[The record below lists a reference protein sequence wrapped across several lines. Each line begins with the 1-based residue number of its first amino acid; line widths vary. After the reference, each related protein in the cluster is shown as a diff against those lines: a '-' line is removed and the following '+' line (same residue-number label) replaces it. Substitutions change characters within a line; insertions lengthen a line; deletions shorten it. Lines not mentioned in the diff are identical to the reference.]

1 LPINARK
8 QIIKQSTIFKDIM
21 GQASSDQEFTLLDA
35 SISELQNALSS
46 GWLTSVDLVLRYLRR
61 ISVYDANGP
70 KLSAIPI
77 LNSSV
82 FDEAAASDARRA
94 TGQPPR
100 PLEGI
105 PFLVKDNIKVKGMT
119 VANGSPAF
127 EKLIANEDAACVQIL
142 RNAGAVLL
150 GRTNMPAMAYGGMQ
164 RGVYGRAESPY
175 NSDYLAA
182 AYASGSSNGSAV
194 ATAAN
199 FCAFSLGTETVSS
212 GRSPASNNAIIAY
225 TPSKGLLPL
234 RGVFPLYPTCDVLVP
249 HTRTV
254 EDLFHVLDVLGVSDP
269 APKGDFFNEQPFVKL
284 PSMESIR
291 PDSFTT
297 LKDKSS
303 LKGKR
308 IGVPSMYIGGHD
320 SSILPVSKVKTRPSI
335 IKLWQEARKAL
346 ESCGA
351 EVVETD
357 FPLVT
362 IYESNA
368 GTGQL
373 VTVADLPDGWQ
384 AKERCEVVSHAWDDF
399 VVVNGQKDLAS
410 LTVVDPDTIFPLA
423 PGSLLGTPEAAN
435 KPRWDEIVAY
445 PHTKPSSI
453 FEIAGMK
460 QAIHALENARKATF
474 EDWLDKLG
482 LDAVVFPA
490 NGDVGAANAD
500 RDEDASLFAWSNGV
514 KYSNG
519 NRPIRHLGVPTISVP
534 MGVMEDTKMPVNLT
548 FAGKAYEDI
557 DLLRYGY
564 AFEMASKRRT
574 QPANVPVLYS
584 DRISASNTSRV
595 SQGPVELAVE
605 EQVKEIQDS
614 RVLIRVQGSMR
625 ASDDSPMRLT
635 CYVNGEPCEA
645 MVENRKWSLSTS
657 YPTSERDNAWEM
669 WKSPALSQTIV
680 VITAHS
686 GTHTT
691 AGRLILL

>member
-1 LPINARK
+1 MREDKSANKFPFRG
-8 QIIKQSTIFKDIM
+8 IM
-21 GQASSDQEFTLLDA
+21 VQPGSDHEFTLLDA

-46 GWLTSVDLVLRYLRR
+46 GWVTSVDLVSRYLRR

-77 LNSSV
+77 LNPSV

-94 TGQPPR
+94 AGLPPR

-105 PFLVKDNIKVKGMT
+105 PYLVKDNIKVKGMT

-127 EKLIANEDAACVQIL
+127 EKLIANEDAACVQNL
-142 RNAGAVLL
+142 RNSGAVLL

-164 RGVYGRAESPY
+164 RGVWGRAESPY

-212 GRSPASNNAIIAY
+212 GRSPASNNAIVAY

-254 EDLFHVLDVLGVSDP
+254 EDQFHVLDVLGVSDT
-269 APKGDFFNEQPFVKL
+269 APVGDFFNEQPFVQL
-284 PSMESIR
+284 PSIDTIR
-291 PDSFTT
+291 PDTFIT

-308 IGVPSMYIGGHD
+308 IGVPSMYIGGD
-320 SSILPVSKVKTRPSI
+320 DPSLLPVSKVNTRPSI

-346 ESCGA
+346 EACGA

-362 IYESNA
+362 TYESNA

-373 VTVADLPDGWQ
+373 VTVANLPEGWA

-399 VVVNGQKDLAS
+399 LVANDQKDLSS
-410 LTVVDPDTIFPLA
+410 LTAVEPATIFPLA

-435 KPRWDEIVAY
+435 KPRWGEIVEY
-445 PHTKPSSI
+445 PHTKPSRI
-453 FEIAGMK
+453 FEILGMK
-460 QAIHALENARKATF
+460 QAIIALENARKETF

-500 RDEDASLFAWSNGV
+500 KDEEASLFAWRNGV

-519 NRPIRHLGVPTISVP
+519 NRPIRHLGIPTISVP

-564 AFEMASKRRT
+564 AFELASKRRI
-574 QPANVPVLYS
+574 QPPDVPILSS
-584 DRISASNTSRV
+584 DRIPV
-595 SQGPVELAVE
+595 SDESDNSSSQNPLELAVE
-605 EQVKEIQDS
+605 EQAKQVHDS
-614 RVLIRVQGSMR
+614 KVLVRIQGSVR
-625 ASDDSPMRLT
+625 GFGDRPVRLT
-635 CYVNGEPCEA
+635 CYVNGEPCDA
-645 MVENRKWSLSTS
+645 IMENGKWFITTS
-657 YPTSERDNAWEM
+657 YPTSERDDPWEM
-669 WKSPALSQTIV
+669 WKSPALNQTIV
-680 VITAHS
+680 VITAHT
-686 GTHTT
+686 GARAT
-691 AGRLILL
+691 AGKLVLL

>member
-1 LPINARK
+1 MAQLD
-8 QIIKQSTIFKDIM
+8 S
-21 GQASSDQEFTLLDA
+21 GLEFALLDA

-46 GWLTSVDLVLRYLRR
+46 GWLTSVDLVSRYLRR

-77 LNSSV
+77 LNPSI

-94 TGQPPR
+94 AGLPAR

-105 PFLVKDNIKVKGMT
+105 PYLVKDNIKVKGMT

-164 RGVYGRAESPY
+164 RGVWGRAESPY

-212 GRSPASNNAIIAY
+212 GRSPASNNAIVAY

-254 EDLFHVLDVLGVSDP
+254 EDLFQVLDVLGVSDP
-269 APKGDFFNEQPFVKL
+269 APVGDFFNEQPFVQL
-284 PSMESIR
+284 PSMENIR
-291 PDSFTT
+291 PESFKT
-297 LKDKSS
+297 LKDGSS

-308 IGVPSMYIGGHD
+308 IGVPSMYMGGDD
-320 SSILPVSKVKTRPSI
+320 SSISPVSKVKTRSSI
-335 IKLWQEARKAL
+335 IKLWQEAKKAL
-346 ESCGA
+346 EACGA

-368 GTGQL
+368 ASGQL
-373 VTVADLPDGWQ
+373 VTVANLPEGWS

-399 VVVNGQKDLAS
+399 LVSNDQKDLAS
-410 LTVVDPDTIFPLA
+410 LTVVDPATIFPLA
-423 PGSLLGTPEAAN
+423 PGSLLGNPEAAN
-435 KPRWDEIVAY
+435 KPRWGEIVAY
-445 PHTKPSSI
+445 PQTKPASI
-453 FEIAGMK
+453 FEIPGMK
-460 QAIHALENARKATF
+460 QAIFALEIARKETF
-474 EDWLDKLG
+474 ENWMDKLG

-490 NGDVGAANAD
+490 NGDVGTANAD
-500 RDEDASLFAWSNGV
+500 RDEEASHFAWNNGV

-548 FAGKAYEDI
+548 FATKAYEDV

-564 AFEMASKRRT
+564 AFEMATKLRV
-574 QPANVPVLYS
+574 QPYGVPMLSS
-584 DRISASNTSRV
+584 DRILVDKTPQTSL
-595 SQGPVELAVE
+595 ELVVE
-605 EQVKEIQDS
+605 EQAKEVHDS
-614 RVLIRVQGSMR
+614 KVLVRIQGSVR
-625 ASDDSPMRLT
+625 ASGDSPVNLT
-635 CYVNGEPCEA
+635 CYVNGDPCDA
-645 MVENRKWSLSTS
+645 IVENGKWSLATS
-657 YPTSERDNAWEM
+657 YSVSERDSPWEM
-669 WKSPALSQTIV
+669 WKSPALSQTII
-680 VITAHS
+680 VITAHA
-686 GTHTT
+686 GGCAT
-691 AGRLILL
+691 AGQMILL

>member
-1 LPINARK
+1 MAQPH
-8 QIIKQSTIFKDIM
+8 S
-21 GQASSDQEFTLLDA
+21 GHEFTILDA
-35 SISELQNALSS
+35 SIAELQNALSM
-46 GWLTSVDLVLRYLRR
+46 GWLTSVDLVSRYLRR
-61 ISVYDANGP
+61 ISIYDANGP

-77 LNSSV
+77 LNQSV

-94 TGQPPR
+94 AGLLPR

-105 PFLVKDNIKVKGMT
+105 PYLVKDNIKVKGMT

-127 EKLIANEDAACVQIL
+127 EKLIANEDAACVEIL

-164 RGVYGRAESPY
+164 RGVWGRAESPY
-175 NSDYLAA
+175 NSNYLAA

-212 GRSPASNNAIIAY
+212 GRSPASNNAIVAY

-254 EDLFHVLDVLGVSDP
+254 EDLFHVLDVLGVLDP
-269 APKGDFFNEQPFVKL
+269 APAGDFYNEQPFVKL
-284 PSMESIR
+284 PTINTIR
-291 PDSFTT
+291 PGSFTT
-297 LKDKSS
+297 LKDNSS
-303 LKGKR
+303 LKGRR
-308 IGVPSMYIGGHD
+308 IGVPSMYIGGAD
-320 SSILPVSKVKTRPSI
+320 ASLPPVSKVNTRPSI
-335 IKLWQEARKAL
+335 IKLWQKARKVL
-346 ESCGA
+346 EACGA

-362 IYESNA
+362 SYESNA
-368 GTGQL
+368 ASGKL
-373 VTVADLPDGWQ
+373 VTVADLPEGWP
-384 AKERCEVVSHAWDDF
+384 AKERCEVVAHAWDDF
-399 VVVNGQKDLAS
+399 VVSNGQKSLPS
-410 LTVVDPDTIFPLA
+410 LTAVDPSTIFPLA

-435 KPRWDEIVAY
+435 KPRWGEIVAY

-453 FEIAGMK
+453 FEIPGME
-460 QAIHALENARKATF
+460 QAIHALEHAREATF

-490 NGDVGAANAD
+490 NGDVGASNAD
-500 RDEDASLFAWSNGV
+500 KDEEASRFAWSNGV

-534 MGVMEDTKMPVNLT
+534 MGVMEDTQMPVNLT

-564 AFEMASKRRT
+564 AFEMGSKSRV
-574 QPANVPVLYS
+574 QPPDVPSLSS
-584 DRISASNTSRV
+584 DRVSVSSASNT
-595 SQGPVELAVE
+595 PVELEVE
-605 EQVKEIQDS
+605 GQVKEVVDS
-614 RVLIRVQGSMR
+614 TVLVQIQGSVR
-625 ASDDSPMRLT
+625 VPGDRPVHLT
-635 CYVNGEPCEA
+635 CYVNGEPCTTI
-645 MVENRKWSLSTS
+645 VENGKWSLKTS
-657 YPTSERDNAWEM
+657 YPISERDRPWEM

-680 VITAHS
+680 VITAHT
-686 GTHTT
+686 GTCAT
-691 AGRLILL
+691 AGKLILL